1 MKEEITSYFLIFFSD
16 HKLLTVKLKH
26 SKTFLE
32 LVSIFSCYVF
42 RNSAYILSM
51 FSYETVHSVELDW

>member
-16 HKLLTVKLKH
+16 HKLLTVKLKL